1 MKILTTAVFSMLIM
15 QKRFHAR
22 KWRALVL
29 LVLGVTLVS
38 NGSNVAS
45 SEDGEEK
52 KDLNSKYMLGVAAV
66 VTEVTLSG
74 FVSVFF
80 EKVLKSR
87 VVNLSVWDRNYQLA
101 MYSIA
106 LYLPMAIM
114 EDGPI
119 LKGWSVY
126 TVMLSF
132 LGSAGGLL
140 VAFTMKYTDA
150 VLKTF
155 ATSGAIIVC
164 TIAGY
169 FLMNAPLDIPIMI
182 GSVCTVL
189 SLYNYSDNG
198 DPVKA

>member
-1 MKILTTAVFSMLIM
+1 
-15 QKRFHAR
+15 
-22 KWRALVL
+22 
-29 LVLGVTLVS
+29 
-38 NGSNVAS
+38 
-45 SEDGEEK
+45 
-52 KDLNSKYMLGVAAV
+52 
-66 VTEVTLSG
+66 
-74 FVSVFF
+74 
-80 EKVLKSR
+80 
-87 VVNLSVWDRNYQLA
+87 

-106 LYLPMAIM
+106 LYLPMAVM

-198 DPVKA
+198 DPMKADAGKKSAAAFLLFPFLVVTFDYDIPLSWGETVASRDRSHGRCMPCILISRIRSELPHSLDDGQIFSAYCSWRAS